1 MIRKAVNTVAFL
13 GILIAGSGLDTPGKG
28 WTGCLVAIALFA
40 ALLVVANIDWFRGME
55 EGGEENDDGRAEEDD

>member
-40 ALLVVANIDWFRGME
+40 ALLAVANIDWFRGTE
-55 EGGEENDDGRAEEDD
+55 EGGEYDDGRTEEDD

>member
-28 WTGCLVAIALFA
+28 WGGCLVAIALFA

-55 EGGEENDDGRAEEDD
+55 GGEYDDEGTDEDD